1 MPFGSI
7 SLQAFVFL
15 NTHLF
20 SHVVKESH
28 VVGQTCAL
36 SDGTWWGGHHPI
48 YVGATVRRHV
58 SVNSFSQTPSLL
70 LLLNQVSNT
79 QISSDM
85 QYQRCRYQNTEELA
99 FTALLGHFLL
109 PCLFYGCR
117 SLTGYRE
124 GDAPTTWKV
133 RRSGEHFPIAL
144 FLVLAS
150 FTLPSVQTHIVQEKT
165 SSNCLQYQYKW
176 RWLPTNNVENNWLIF
191 GRCCAGRLFH
201 DISSEPFKKSAGR

>member
-7 SLQAFVFL
+7 RSLQAFVFL

-28 VVGQTCAL
+28 VVGQTCVL
-36 SDGTWWGGHHPI
+36 SDGTFSVIFLGTWWRGHHPSYI
-48 YVGATVRRHV
+48 RTTVRRHV
-58 SVNSFSQTPSLL
+58 SVNSFSQTPPLL

-79 QISSDM
+79 QISSYM
-85 QYQRCRYQNTEELA
+85 QYRRCRYQNTEELA

-133 RRSGEHFPIAL
+133 RRSGEHFQIAL
-144 FLVLAS
+144 FPVLAS
-150 FTLPSVQTHIVQEKT
+150 FIPPPFSANTH
-165 SSNCLQYQYKW
+165 SSGED
-176 RWLPTNNVENNWLIF
+176 WL
-191 GRCCAGRLFH
+191 
-201 DISSEPFKKSAGR
+201 